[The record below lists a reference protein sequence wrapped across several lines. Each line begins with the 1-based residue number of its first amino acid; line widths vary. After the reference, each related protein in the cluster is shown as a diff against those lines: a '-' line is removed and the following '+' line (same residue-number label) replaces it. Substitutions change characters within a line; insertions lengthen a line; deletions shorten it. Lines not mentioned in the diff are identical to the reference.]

1 MRVQV
6 EGKGE
11 KRQSSMSKVQRA
23 AHDLPHL
30 AKDTDTTPHSEGD
43 AARDDD
49 AGIEVPGDGPP
60 RKLARTAG
68 TAPADLERQP
78 VQIQTSS
85 GPVQVPLGKFH
96 DGCAG
101 QYAGKTKFRETA
113 EWKGKTGI
121 FCGQLRHGK
130 GAAV

>member
-1 MRVQV
+1 MLREMTMRAS
-6 EGKGE
+6 
-11 KRQSSMSKVQRA
+11 R
-23 AHDLPHL
+23 L
-30 AKDTDTTPHSEGD
+30 
-43 AARDDD
+43 
-49 AGIEVPGDGPP
+49 VPGDGPP

-113 EWKGKTGI
+113 EWKGKTGV

-130 GAAV
+130 GAAVRCYTDAVGWMRSDESHTV

>member
-1 MRVQV
+1 MDQIRPACSVRRWCESSRVTGQV
-6 EGKGE
+6 TLRVSLRKGNST
-11 KRQSSMSKVQRA
+11 RVG
-23 AHDLPHL
+23 
-30 AKDTDTTPHSEGD
+30 TDPQ
-43 AARDDD
+43 
-49 AGIEVPGDGPP
+49 
-60 RKLARTAG
+60 
-68 TAPADLERQP
+68 ERP
-78 VQIQTSS
+78 TRHS

-113 EWKGKTGI
+113 EWKGKTGV